1 MYVFGEWLV
10 FIKLCIGCF
19 FNIILCPVP
28 VHSEYTYIPAMVTP
42 NSKNAPPPF
51 GQGFSQVA
59 AGSILTWICWEM
71 SRDIIN

>member
-1 MYVFGEWLV
+1 MYGEWLV
-10 FIKLCIGCF
+10 FIKLCIVFF

-59 AGSILTWICWEM
+59 AGSILTWIC
-71 SRDIIN
+71 

>member
-10 FIKLCIGCF
+10 FIKLCIGFF

-42 NSKNAPPPF
+42 NSKNAPPPSDKVF
-51 GQGFSQVA
+51 HKLQLVQSSLGYVEKC
-59 AGSILTWICWEM
+59 LET
-71 SRDIIN
+71 